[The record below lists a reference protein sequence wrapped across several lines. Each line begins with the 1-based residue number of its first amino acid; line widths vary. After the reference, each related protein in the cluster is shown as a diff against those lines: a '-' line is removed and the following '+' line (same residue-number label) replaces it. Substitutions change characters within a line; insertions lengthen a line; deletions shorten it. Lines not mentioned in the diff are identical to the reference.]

1 MDEGIALSALVPAG
15 PQAAH
20 IHTLWLVML
29 AVCALVFAAVL
40 GALAIAMRRAPRG
53 DETSEPDTSML
64 GNDEAAPRRAVT
76 FGVAAS
82 AALLITLVVTS
93 IVIERALAQLPLRDA
108 LHIRL
113 TGHQWWWEATYDDA
127 KPANVFTTAN
137 ELHIPVGRPIV
148 LTLEAEDV
156 IHSFW
161 VPNLHGKKDLIP
173 GRTATIAFR
182 ADAAGTFRGQCA
194 EFCGYQHANMALM
207 VIAEPPERYESW
219 AAAAR
224 TSAPQPL
231 EPLAQRGQQVFLQ
244 STCAMCHTIVGTP
257 ANGRRAP
264 DLTHVAS
271 RLRIGAG
278 TLHNDP
284 VTLSAW
290 IADPQRIK
298 PGVHMPAHALP
309 SADLQALVAYLGT
322 LK

>member
-1 MDEGIALSALVPAG
+1 
-15 PQAAH
+15 
-20 IHTLWLVML
+20 
-29 AVCALVFAAVL
+29 
-40 GALAIAMRRAPRG
+40 
-53 DETSEPDTSML
+53 
-64 GNDEAAPRRAVT
+64 
-76 FGVAAS
+76 
-82 AALLITLVVTS
+82 
-93 IVIERALAQLPLRDA
+93 
-108 LHIRL
+108 
-113 TGHQWWWEATYDDA
+113 
-127 KPANVFTTAN
+127 
-137 ELHIPVGRPIV
+137 
-148 LTLEAEDV
+148 
-156 IHSFW
+156 
-161 VPNLHGKKDLIP
+161 
-173 GRTATIAFR
+173 
-182 ADAAGTFRGQCA
+182 
-194 EFCGYQHANMALM
+194 MALM
-207 VIAEPPERYESW
+207 VVAEPPERYERW

>member
-1 MDEGIALSALVPAG
+1 MYEGGALSALVPAG
-15 PQAAH
+15 QQAAH

-29 AVCALVFAAVL
+29 TVCALVFAAVL
-40 GALAIAMRRAPRG
+40 GALAVAMRRAPRG
-53 DETSEPDTSML
+53 DETTEPDTNML
-64 GNDEAAPRRAVT
+64 GNDEPALRRAVS
-76 FGVAAS
+76 FGIAAS
-82 AALLITLVVTS
+82 AALLIGLLVTS
-93 IVIERALAQLPLRDA
+93 IVIERALAQLPLHDA

-127 KPANVFTTAN
+127 KPANVFATAN

-148 LTLEAEDV
+148 LTLEADDV

-173 GRTATIAFR
+173 GRTATITFR
-182 ADAAGTFRGQCA
+182 ADAAGTYRGQCA
-194 EFCGYQHANMALM
+194 EFCGYQHANMALL
-207 VIAEPPERYESW
+207 VIAEPPERYELW
-219 AAAAR
+219 AAAER
-224 TSAPQPL
+224 TSAPQPT

-244 STCAMCHTIVGTP
+244 STCAMCHAIAGTP

-271 RLRIGAG
+271 RRRIGAG
-278 TLHNDP
+278 TLPNDP

-290 IADPQRIK
+290 ISDPQRIK
-298 PGVHMPAHALP
+298 PGVNMPAHVLP
-309 SADLQALVAYLGT
+309 GADLQALVAYLGT

>member
-1 MDEGIALSALVPAG
+1 MDEGSALSALVPAG

-20 IHTLWLVML
+20 IHALWLVML
-29 AVCALVFAAVL
+29 AVCALVFAAVI

-53 DETSEPDTSML
+53 DETSEPDTNML
-64 GNDEAAPRRAVT
+64 GSDEPALRRAVT
-76 FGVAAS
+76 FGIAAS
-82 AALLITLVVTS
+82 AALLIALLVTS
-93 IVIERALAQLPLRDA
+93 IVIERALAQLPLHDA

-148 LTLEAEDV
+148 LTLESDDV

-173 GRTATIAFR
+173 GRTATIALR
-182 ADAAGTFRGQCA
+182 ADAAGTYRGQCA
-194 EFCGYQHANMALM
+194 EFCGYQHANMALI
-207 VIAEPPERYESW
+207 VIAEPPERYERW

-224 TSAPQPL
+224 TSAPQPV

-284 VTLSAW
+284 VTLAAW
-290 IADPQRIK
+290 ISDPQRIK
-298 PGVHMPAHALP
+298 PGVNMPAHALP
-309 SADLQALVAYLGT
+309 GADLQALVAYLGT